1 MMFADP
7 LELSGVL
14 LSALFDDVL
23 LSVDDRL
30 APSPVAEED
39 GGSDYQAGEKAGTS
53 RRRLAYR
60 CHLYG
65 PPYRCLSLGNP
76 QALANAQC
84 EVDDD
89 AQHREVIGTLFRPR

>member
-39 GGSDYQAGEKAGTS
+39 GGSDYQAGAEAGTS
-53 RRRLAYR
+53 VIRRLWQT
-60 CHLYG
+60 
-65 PPYRCLSLGNP
+65 P
-76 QALANAQC
+76 NAKSMTMPSI
-84 EVDDD
+84 
-89 AQHREVIGTLFRPR
+89 AK